1 MRAAVGAQ
9 RDAPGTSRK
18 PGVFRRGCADGGTTG
33 RRAKAADVIG
43 DPVGIG
49 EGMLMPSLHGN
60 AFVLVRDGVTAGGAE
75 QAFFF
80 FRLFRKTCIRALAPL
95 LFLFAVRIEEQPTGN
110 DHFHDLP
117 CNPQQ
122 NEKSQPQ
129 STQMSQRE
137 NHIFLRISNKMNSAR
152 RSTPTPTLPLPGGGK
167 GLTFPRLS
175 PMKYLPTQRIEGKEY
190 RKSACCCGM
199 FSALGPTIAEDRQH
213 ARALYCTTLHRN
225 ATPRHP
231 CGPAPGARGG

>member
-9 RDAPGTSRK
+9 RDAPGISRK

-80 FRLFRKTCIRALAPL
+80 LCVLCGGFIHENRVNTPVKPYNRLCEISPLAKK
-95 LFLFAVRIEEQPTGN
+95 PTSG
-110 DHFHDLP
+110 
-117 CNPQQ
+117 
-122 NEKSQPQ
+122 
-129 STQMSQRE
+129 MSPSSWRMA
-137 NHIFLRISNKMNSAR
+137 RSSAE
-152 RSTPTPTLPLPGGGK
+152 S
-167 GLTFPRLS
+167 S
-175 PMKYLPTQRIEGKEY
+175 PHM
-190 RKSACCCGM
+190 C
-199 FSALGPTIAEDRQH
+199 
-213 ARALYCTTLHRN
+213 
-225 ATPRHP
+225 TPRPRHE
-231 CGPAPGARGG
+231 